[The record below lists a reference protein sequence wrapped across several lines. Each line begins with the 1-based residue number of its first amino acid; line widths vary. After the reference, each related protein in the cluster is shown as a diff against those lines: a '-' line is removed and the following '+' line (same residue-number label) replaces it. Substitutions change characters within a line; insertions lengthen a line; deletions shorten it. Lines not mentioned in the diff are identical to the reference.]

1 MVQAVRGKPS
11 TDEPINNKKR
21 RGQKLKRRGGK
32 EQYFT
37 RHQGH
42 RDMSGKGEPGVG
54 TESKAVTQI
63 KIAQP
68 TDGITSQQARKELCE
83 GLAEVSGHEL
93 NAA

>member
-1 MVQAVRGKPS
+1 
-11 TDEPINNKKR
+11 
-21 RGQKLKRRGGK
+21 
-32 EQYFT
+32 
-37 RHQGH
+37 
-42 RDMSGKGEPGVG
+42 MSGKGEPGVG